1 MTEITDISNGQIEAA
16 TGATSPNGTALKL
29 TLKPLLME
37 GQVNMNWTL
46 SGTICDNL
54 RGIRIGE
61 YGCVAPDSAAPLS
74 PGQTQD
80 SNA

>member
-1 MTEITDISNGQIEAA
+1 MTEITSISNGQIEAA
-16 TGATSPNGTALKL
+16 TGATSPNGAALKL

-61 YGCVAPDSAAPLS
+61 YGCVAPDSTAPLP